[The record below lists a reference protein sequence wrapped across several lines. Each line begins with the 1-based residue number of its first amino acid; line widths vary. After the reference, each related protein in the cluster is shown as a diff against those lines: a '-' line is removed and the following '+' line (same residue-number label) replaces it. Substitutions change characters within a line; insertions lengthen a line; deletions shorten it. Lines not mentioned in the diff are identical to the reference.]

1 MSELNESNE
10 SPIPSLMLFVAGN
23 APRSQRAREN
33 LATALEALDLESV
46 KPMEIDLLQD
56 PEQTVT
62 FSVFATPALIQSD
75 SHGGMRVLYGDL
87 SEEHKLHDFL
97 RGLG

>member
-1 MSELNESNE
+1 MSQSNETTE

-23 APRSQRAREN
+23 APRSHRAREN
-33 LATALEALDLESV
+33 LTTALEALGLESIH
-46 KPMEIDLLQD
+46 PMEIDLLQN

-75 SHGGMRVLYGDL
+75 AEGGMRVLYGDL
-87 SEEHKLHDFL
+87 SEKQKLHDFL
-97 RGLG
+97 RGLR